1 MIELLIE
8 TLIESPVLLL
18 FTVAAIGYAV
28 GEVKIGSFNL
38 GISGVLFTGLVIGS
52 LSPELKLPESMYV
65 LGLVLFVYTVGISN
79 GPGFYSSIK
88 KRGVKDNVLALSIIS
103 FGLFLTFIFSKIFG
117 FRASLSGGLFTGSM
131 TNTPAMAS
139 LIDYIKINF
148 HNADEVKR
156 VIAEPVIAYSVAYP
170 FGVVGAMLAIYLF
183 QYLFKINYKEEE
195 KTISLPG
202 ISTEKIITKTL
213 AIRKTE
219 SVNLTKLL
227 IKENLNVIPGRMK
240 SHNHTGL
247 ISEDTILSRN
257 DLVTLTG
264 VKEDLDKIIEMLGE
278 EVDEHLEFSRK
289 NLDFRRIFVS
299 NYKIAGFRIEE
310 LKLNEKFGALV
321 TRIRRGDTDLI
332 AHHDSIIE
340 LGDRV
345 RVVAPREKMDE
356 ISKFFG
362 DSYKSLSEV
371 NLLTFGLGIALG
383 LVLGLIPFPLP
394 GGTSFKLG
402 FAGGPLIVGLIL
414 GILGRSGPFIWSLPY
429 NANLTLRQIGLTLFL
444 AGVGTKAG
452 YSFFST
458 AFSTLGLKL
467 FVAGGMI
474 TFLVASLTLFIG
486 YKIMKIPMS
495 LLIGMLSGIQTQP
508 ALLGFSCE
516 RTKNEIPNVGY
527 AMVYPIST
535 ISKIILVQ
543 ILYILLD

>member
-1 MIELLIE
+1 MIEILIE
-8 TLIESPVLLL
+8 NPVLLL
-18 FTVAAIGYAV
+18 FAVASIGYAV
-28 GEVKIGSFNL
+28 GEIKIGSFNL

-52 LSPELKLPESMYV
+52 FDPNLKLPEHMYI

-88 KRGVKDNVLALSIIS
+88 KRGIKDNILAVSVICLA
-103 FGLFLTFIFSKIFG
+103 LFLTFIFSKIFSLK
-117 FRASLSGGLFTGSM
+117 ASLSGGLFTGSM

-148 HNADEVKR
+148 HGADDVKR

-170 FGVVGAMLAIYLF
+170 FGVVGAMLSIYLF
-183 QYLFKINYKEEE
+183 QKIFQIDYKKEE
-195 KTISLPG
+195 KTINLPG
-202 ISTEKIITKTL
+202 ISTEKIVTKTL
-213 AIRKTE
+213 LIRRNE
-219 SVNLTKLL
+219 G
-227 IKENLNVIPGRMK
+227 INLNEIIEKEDLNIIPGRIK
-240 SHNHTGL
+240 VRNHTKL
-247 ISEDTILSRN
+247 ISDNTILNRN

-264 VKEDLDKIIEMLGE
+264 VEEDLNKLIKMLGE

-299 NYKIAGFRIEE
+299 NYKIAGFKVED

-321 TRIRRGDTDLI
+321 TRIRRGDTDLV

-383 LVLGLIPFPLP
+383 LVLGTIPFPLP

-402 FAGGPLIVGLIL
+402 FAGGPLIMGLIL

-467 FVAGGMI
+467 FVAGALI
-474 TFLVASLTLFIG
+474 TFLVSSATLFIG
-486 YKIMKIPMS
+486 YRIMKIPMS

-527 AMVYPIST
+527 AMVYPIAT

-543 ILYILLD
+543 ILYIFLD

>member
-1 MIELLIE
+1 MIEILIE
-8 TLIESPVLLL
+8 NPVLLL
-18 FTVAAIGYAV
+18 FAVASIGYAV
-28 GEVKIGSFNL
+28 GEIKIGSFNL

-52 LSPELKLPESMYV
+52 FDPNLKLPEHMYI

-88 KRGVKDNVLALSIIS
+88 KRGLKDNILAVSVICLA
-103 FGLFLTFIFSKIFG
+103 LFLTFIFSKIFSLK
-117 FRASLSGGLFTGSM
+117 ASLSGGLFTGSM

-148 HNADEVKR
+148 HGADDVKR

-170 FGVVGAMLAIYLF
+170 FGVVGAMLSIYLF
-183 QYLFKINYKEEE
+183 QKIFQIDYKKEE
-195 KTISLPG
+195 KTINLPG
-202 ISTEKIITKTL
+202 ISTEKIVTKTL
-213 AIRKTE
+213 LIRRNE
-219 SVNLTKLL
+219 G
-227 IKENLNVIPGRMK
+227 INLNEIIEKEDFNIIPGRIK
-240 SHNHTGL
+240 VRNHTKL
-247 ISEDTILSRN
+247 ISDNTVLNRN

-264 VKEDLDKIIEMLGE
+264 VEEDLNKLIKMLGE

-299 NYKIAGFRIEE
+299 NYKIAGFKVED

-321 TRIRRGDTDLI
+321 TRIRRGDTDLV

-383 LVLGLIPFPLP
+383 LVLGTIPFPLP

-402 FAGGPLIVGLIL
+402 FAGGPLIMGLIL

-467 FVAGGMI
+467 FVAGGLI
-474 TFLVASLTLFIG
+474 TFLVSSATLFIG
-486 YKIMKIPMS
+486 YRIMKIPMS

-527 AMVYPIST
+527 AMVYPIAT

-543 ILYILLD
+543 ILYIFLD

>member
-1 MIELLIE
+1 MIEILIE
-8 TLIESPVLLL
+8 NPVLLL
-18 FTVAAIGYAV
+18 FAVASIGYAV
-28 GEVKIGSFNL
+28 GEIKIGSFNL

-52 LSPELKLPESMYV
+52 FDPNLKLPEHMYI

-88 KRGVKDNVLALSIIS
+88 KRGLKDNILAVSVICLA
-103 FGLFLTFIFSKIFG
+103 LFLTFIFSKIFSLK
-117 FRASLSGGLFTGSM
+117 ASLSGGLFTGSM

-148 HNADEVKR
+148 HGADDVKR

-170 FGVVGAMLAIYLF
+170 FGVIGAMLSIYLF
-183 QYLFKINYKEEE
+183 QKLFQIDYKKEE
-195 KTISLPG
+195 KTINLPG
-202 ISTEKIITKTL
+202 ISTEKIETKTL
-213 AIRKTE
+213 LIRRNE
-219 SVNLTKLL
+219 G
-227 IKENLNVIPGRMK
+227 INLNQIIEKEDLNIIPGRIK
-240 SHNHTGL
+240 VKNHTML
-247 ISEDTILSRN
+247 INDNTILNRN

-264 VKEDLDKIIEMLGE
+264 VEEDLNKLIKMLGE

-299 NYKIAGFRIEE
+299 NYKIAGFKVED

-321 TRIRRGDTDLI
+321 TRIRRGDTDLV

-383 LVLGLIPFPLP
+383 LVLGTIPFPLP

-402 FAGGPLIVGLIL
+402 FAGGPLIMGLIL

-467 FVAGGMI
+467 FVAGALI
-474 TFLVASLTLFIG
+474 TFLVSSATLFIG
-486 YKIMKIPMS
+486 YRIMKIPMS

-527 AMVYPIST
+527 AMVYPIAT

-543 ILYILLD
+543 ILYIFLD